1 MLDSYLFT
9 VTPGNPRLLEIH
21 ADAQG
26 IGIGDADLHVR
37 YDFGDVRFVLVRNLE
52 DDGVVDLQKE
62 LDDVAPFGMSV
73 WVY

>member
-37 YDFGDVRFVLVRNLE
+37 YDFWDVRFVLVRNLE
-52 DDGVVDLQKE
+52 DD
-62 LDDVAPFGMSV
+62 
-73 WVY
+73 